1 VSVVGVSAVGV
12 SAFDVSAVGES
23 AGRESTHHRPLIGI
37 SLRSRNRRRAR
48 HHPRALL
55 IDAMGTLVR
64 LRAPVPLLRSQL
76 RDRFGVRVSEAE
88 AAAALR
94 AEITFYRAHM
104 GEGRDAE
111 TLHELRLRCA
121 AVLRDAL
128 PAGCGA
134 LGLDELLR
142 GLLTSLRFVA
152 FDDARDA
159 LLAVRARGVSIVAV
173 SNWDVSVLEVLE
185 QTGLAPLLDGAVSSA
200 SIGVG
205 KPSPVVFEHALS
217 LAGARAADALHVG
230 DSPSEDVAGALAA
243 GIEPLLIDRAGD
255 GARVAGVRTIRGLDE
270 LGWPPVPGS
279 VAGP

>member
-1 VSVVGVSAVGV
+1 M
-12 SAFDVSAVGES
+12 
-23 AGRESTHHRPLIGI
+23 
-37 SLRSRNRRRAR
+37 
-48 HHPRALL
+48 LL

-64 LRAPVPLLRSQL
+64 LQPPVPLLRSQL
-76 RDRFGVRVSEAE
+76 RDRFGVGLSDAE
-88 AAAALR
+88 AGAALR
-94 AEITFYRAHM
+94 AEIAFYRTHM
-104 GEGRDAE
+104 GDGHDAE

-128 PAGCGA
+128 PAGCEG

-142 GLLTSLRFVA
+142 GLLGSLRFVA

-159 LLAVRARGVSIVAV
+159 LLAVRARGAWIVAV

-200 SIGVG
+200 AIGVA
-205 KPSPVVFEHALS
+205 KPSPLVFEHALS
-217 LAGARAADALHVG
+217 LAGSRAADALHVG

-243 GIEPLLIDRAGD
+243 GIEPVLIDRAG
-255 GARVAGVRTIRGLDE
+255 GGPRVAGVRTIRGLDE